1 MSHYRTLLFD
11 IDNTLLD
18 FTASETDA
26 LQKLFQGSKLE
37 LTAEVEAR
45 YKALNQGLWK
55 AFEEGNDPR

>member
-11 IDNTLLD
+11 IDNTSLD

-37 LTAEVEAR
+37 LTAEVEAH

-55 AFEEGNDPR
+55 AFEEGK

>member
-11 IDNTLLD
+11 IDNTSLD

-55 AFEEGNDPR
+55 AFEEGK